1 MSVVSK
7 SVDSDSQRLIE
18 ENDENDSNLDIVH
31 IINVRKKTCK
41 KASVDDI
48 LNPIAFEL
56 SRQQYIILIHKSS
69 EKTIS
74 NIREAYKMH
83 PVLESECSPSSYIKD
98 HMIKFHNC
106 LFIALADI
114 SESGLS
120 FTPASLKI
128 ILMKNLMIIF
138 IDEMLYCIE
147 EIFVKTMNFSLYFIK
162 KSTEPSESEEA
173 NKKHHTALQNVKR
186 RFTVRLDLVEFYE
199 LTDLE
204 EILYKLLHVMFI
216 RLEQVVS
223 EMDHEVEICHQFAI
237 ELSSSEKVD
246 FTRRIQLAK
255 RMAILA
261 KNYVDSKSFL
271 LSEVIS
277 TRFLTDTFNQYLQST
292 ALNMNKLIIKIDS
305 SLSLLKSSECLY
317 GSIVKGVLSDNS
329 EKTNDLIKFFSAL
342 SVMCLPLYLI
352 GGFLGMNVLIPAKSG
367 VLDDSYDPFIRV
379 CIVTAAYLTIGTIFF
394 RHKRWL

>member
-1 MSVVSK
+1 MSIHSE
-7 SVDSDSQRLIE
+7 SIDIESQELLE
-18 ENDENDSNLDIVH
+18 EKVENSPNTDNFH
-31 IINVRKKTCK
+31 IINIGKKTCRRIRLEE
-41 KASVDDI
+41 I
-48 LNPIAFEL
+48 LNPIAFSL
-56 SRQQYIILIHKSS
+56 SRQQYIILIHKPS
-69 EKTIS
+69 ENTFAS
-74 NIREAYKMH
+74 IRKAYNLH
-83 PVLESECSPSSYIKD
+83 PVIEYEYNNSLFTKD
-98 HMIKFHNC
+98 HMIKFDEY
-106 LFIALADI
+106 LFITLTDI
-114 SESGLS
+114 SESNLS
-120 FTPASLKI
+120 FIPASLKVV
-128 ILMKNLMIIF
+128 LMKNIMFIF

-216 RLEQVVS
+216 RLEQVVI
-223 EMDHEVEICHQFAI
+223 EMDHEVEVCHQFAI
-237 ELSSSEKVD
+237 ELSSSEKID
-246 FTRRIQLAK
+246 YTRRVQLAK
-255 RMAILA
+255 RMLILA
-261 KNYVDSKSFL
+261 TNYIDSKSFL
-271 LSEVIS
+271 LYEIIS
-277 TRFLTDTFNQYLQST
+277 TGFLTDTFNQYLQSM
-292 ALNMNKLIIKIDS
+292 ALNMNKLMIKIDS